1 MKQIPTVGLAAVR
14 KLAIAGINSL
24 EALEAAEPHRLNLLL
39 QKNPPHG
46 EKILGHLSRFPKLR
60 VTVKMMGK
68 VGSACADNMVY
79 SRLTVAGCQT
89 RKASKTELEG

>member
-1 MKQIPTVGLAAVR
+1 MKQIPNIGLVAVR

-24 EALEAAEPHRLNLLL
+24 EALEATEPSRLNLLL
-39 QKNPPHG
+39 SKNPGHG

-68 VGSACADNMVY
+68 VWRGVY
-79 SRLTVAGCQT
+79 S
-89 RKASKTELEG
+89 